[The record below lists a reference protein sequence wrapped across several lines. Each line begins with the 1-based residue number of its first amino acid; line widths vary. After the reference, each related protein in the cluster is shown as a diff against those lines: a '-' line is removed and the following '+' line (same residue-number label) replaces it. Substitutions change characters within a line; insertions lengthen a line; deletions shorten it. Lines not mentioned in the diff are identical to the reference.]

1 MGDIIMK
8 KEVREILKLT
18 KMISPQTPYYLAGVN
33 KAKDIVKKFINKPSF
48 TDKLK

>member
-1 MGDIIMK
+1 MK

-33 KAKDIVKKFINKPSF
+33 KANDIDSAFDELFDN
-48 TDKLK
+48 

>member
-1 MGDIIMK
+1 MK

-18 KMISPQTPYYLAGVN
+18 KMISPQTPYYIAGVKN
-33 KAKDIVKKFINKPSF
+33 AQDVVTKFMKKPSF